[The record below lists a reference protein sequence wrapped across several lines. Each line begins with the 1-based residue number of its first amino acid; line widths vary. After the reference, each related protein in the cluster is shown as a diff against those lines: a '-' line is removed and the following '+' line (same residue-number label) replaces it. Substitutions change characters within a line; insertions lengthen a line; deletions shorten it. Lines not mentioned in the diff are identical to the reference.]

1 MRRLQTVGKM
11 KEKKMSISPI
21 VAGVL
26 NRQKNVRFEDK
37 LLSVNCLAELEG
49 FANRRRF
56 EPSLP
61 IWSESE
67 RAQIIA
73 YKYRLMKGR
82 CSKCKIK
89 DCKGR

>member
-1 MRRLQTVGKM
+1 
-11 KEKKMSISPI
+11 MSINSV

-56 EPSLP
+56 DPSLP
-61 IWSESE
+61 SWSDDE

-82 CSKCKIK
+82 CRKCELKECTGK
-89 DCKGR
+89 

>member
-1 MRRLQTVGKM
+1 
-11 KEKKMSISPI
+11 MSINSV

-26 NRQKNVRFEDK
+26 NRQTNVRFEYK

-56 EPSLP
+56 DPSLP
-61 IWSESE
+61 SWSDDE

-82 CSKCKIK
+82 CRKCKLK
-89 DCKGR
+89 ECTGR

>member
-1 MRRLQTVGKM
+1 
-11 KEKKMSISPI
+11 MSINSV

-26 NRQKNVRFEDK
+26 NRQINVRFEDK

-56 EPSLP
+56 DPSLP
-61 IWSESE
+61 SWSDDE

-82 CSKCKIK
+82 CRKCKLRE
-89 DCKGR
+89 CGGR

>member
-1 MRRLQTVGKM
+1 MLRGKI
-11 KEKKMSISPI
+11 KEKKMSINSV

-26 NRQKNVRFEDK
+26 NRQKNVSFEDK

-56 EPSLP
+56 DPSLP
-61 IWSESE
+61 SWSENE

-89 DCKGR
+89 DCGVRQ

>member
-1 MRRLQTVGKM
+1 
-11 KEKKMSISPI
+11 MSINSV
-21 VAGVL
+21 VAGVM

-56 EPSLP
+56 DPSLP
-61 IWSESE
+61 SWSGDE

-82 CSKCKIK
+82 CSKCKLK
-89 DCKGR
+89 ECTGR

>member
-1 MRRLQTVGKM
+1 
-11 KEKKMSISPI
+11 MSINSV
-21 VAGVL
+21 VAGVM

-56 EPSLP
+56 DQSLP
-61 IWSESE
+61 SWSENE

-82 CSKCKIK
+82 CKNCKIK
-89 DCKGR
+89 ECKVR

>member
-1 MRRLQTVGKM
+1 
-11 KEKKMSISPI
+11 MSINRV
-21 VAGVL
+21 VAGVV
-26 NRQKNVRFEDK
+26 NRQTNVRFEDK

-56 EPSLP
+56 DQSLP
-61 IWSESE
+61 SWSENE

-82 CSKCKIK
+82 CSKCELTE
-89 DCKGR
+89 CKGR

>member
-1 MRRLQTVGKM
+1 
-11 KEKKMSISPI
+11 MSINRV

-26 NRQKNVRFEDK
+26 NRQTNLKFEDK

-56 EPSLP
+56 DQSLP
-61 IWSESE
+61 SWSENE

-82 CSKCKIK
+82 CIKCKLK
-89 DCKGR
+89 ECTGR

>member
-1 MRRLQTVGKM
+1 
-11 KEKKMSISPI
+11 MSINSV

-56 EPSLP
+56 DPSLP
-61 IWSESE
+61 SWSDDE
-67 RAQIIA
+67 RAQIIE

-82 CSKCKIK
+82 CRKCKLK
-89 DCKGR
+89 ECTGR